1 MSAPALLRG
10 VERRLRSVQVLN
22 DRPAEEIGKF
32 VGVTPAPGNPP
43 RAFGQYFLS
52 IRYGGMRPNAPNPN
66 LRHDV
71 YEGVIVTLTA
81 RLNYS
86 PGDRKGRVM
95 TDTLDPVA
103 FYELVELIKAPGTIH
118 GQPLV
123 LQYANELIEG
133 TVEWCAVQDPPVLV
147 PTVNGFTELLVV
159 GPVQPERLATSAWV
173 GTEKEVKDVYVI
185 DIPFKDARRIQYNT
199 AG

>member
-1 MSAPALLRG
+1 MSVAALLRG
-10 VERRLRSVQVLN
+10 VERRLRSAQVLN
-22 DRPAEEIGKF
+22 DQPAEEIGKF

-43 RAFGQYFLS
+43 RAFGQYYCS
-52 IRYGGMRPNAPNPN
+52 IRFGGERPNHPSPN

-71 YEGVIVTLTA
+71 YDSLIVTLTA

-95 TDTLDPVA
+95 TDTMDPLA
-103 FYELVELIKAPGTIH
+103 FYEMVDTIKAPGTIH

-133 TVEWCAVQDPPVLV
+133 TQDWCNLQSPAPD
-147 PTVNGFTELLVV
+147 PTVNGFMELLVL

-173 GTEKEVKDVYVI
+173 GTDKEVKDVYVI
-185 DIPFKDARRIQYNT
+185 DIPFKDARRIQINT
-199 AG
+199 SG